1 MTPRSTLRTKRILI
15 LLFAAV
21 TAASALAGCGKQGT
35 RLSVATGGTTGVYYV
50 YGGGYA
56 KVISANVDGVEAT
69 ASATSASVDNIKLV
83 TSGRAD
89 VAFTLA
95 DTAADAVQGKESFG
109 SPQPVRALA
118 RIYDNYTQL
127 VATKGSGV
135 TKVADL
141 KGKRVSIGA
150 PNSGTLVIAQRML
163 AAAGVNQSSD
173 IKSQHLGIN
182 ESVQALKDGTIDAF
196 FWSGG
201 VPTAGVTDLT
211 STRKDVALIDTTDL
225 LPALNQKYGDV
236 YRELSI
242 KGSAYGLSGDIKTV
256 GVANYLLVSDK
267 MKDDLAYDLTKVLF
281 DRKADLVRVH
291 PEAKNLDKQVAQ
303 QVAPAQ
309 LHPGAKRYLTGG

>member
-1 MTPRSTLRTKRILI
+1 MKRILI
-15 LLFAAV
+15 MLFAAV
-21 TAASALAGCGKQGT
+21 LTASSLGGCSKQGT
-35 RLSVATGGTTGVYYV
+35 RLSIATGGTTGVYYV

-56 KVISANVDGVEAT
+56 KIISANLDGVEAT

-118 RIYDNYTQL
+118 RIYDNYTQ
-127 VATKGSGV
+127 VAATEGSGV
-135 TKVADL
+135 KKVADL

-163 AAAGVNQSSD
+163 AAAGLDPAGD
-173 IKSQHLGIN
+173 IRAQRLGIN
-182 ESVQALKDGTIDAF
+182 ESVQAMKDGTIDAF

-201 VPTAGVTDLT
+201 VPTAGITDLT
-211 STRKDVALIDTTDL
+211 STKKDVTLVDTTDL
-225 LPALNQKYGDV
+225 LPALQQRYGNV
-236 YRELSI
+236 YRELTIS
-242 KGSAYGLSGDIKTV
+242 GSAYGLPGDVQTV

-267 MKDDLAYDLTKVLF
+267 MSDDLAFDLTKVLF
-281 DRKADLVRVH
+281 DKKADLARVH

-303 QVAPAQ
+303 QVTPAQ
-309 LHPGAKRYLTGG
+309 LHPGARRYFTG

>member
-1 MTPRSTLRTKRILI
+1 MKRILI
-15 LLFAAV
+15 MLFAAV
-21 TAASALAGCGKQGT
+21 LTASSLGGCSKQCT
-35 RLSVATGGTTGVYYV
+35 RLSIATGGTTGVYYV

-56 KVISANVDGVEAT
+56 KIISANLDGVEAT

-83 TSGRAD
+83 TAGRAD

-118 RIYDNYTQL
+118 RIYDNYTQ
-127 VATKGSGV
+127 VAATEGSGV
-135 TKVADL
+135 KKVADL

-163 AAAGVNQSSD
+163 AAAGLDPAGD
-173 IKSQHLGIN
+173 IRAQRLGIN
-182 ESVQALKDGTIDAF
+182 ESVQAMKDGTIDAF

-201 VPTAGVTDLT
+201 VPTAGITDLT
-211 STRKDVALIDTTDL
+211 STKKDVTLVDTTDL
-225 LPALNQKYGDV
+225 LPALQQRYGNV
-236 YRELSI
+236 YRELTIS
-242 KGSAYGLSGDIKTV
+242 GSAYGLPGDVQTV

-267 MKDDLAYDLTKVLF
+267 MSDDLAFDLTKVLF
-281 DRKADLVRVH
+281 DKKADLARVH

-303 QVAPAQ
+303 QVTPAQ
-309 LHPGAKRYLTGG
+309 LHPGARRYFTG

>member
-1 MTPRSTLRTKRILI
+1 MKRILI
-15 LLFAAV
+15 ILFAAV
-21 TAASALAGCGKQGT
+21 TAAAALAGCGKQGT
-35 RLSVATGGTTGVYYV
+35 RLSIATGGTTGVYYV

-56 KVISANVDGVEAT
+56 KVISANVENVEAT

-173 IKSQHLGIN
+173 IKSQQLGIN

-225 LPALNQKYGDV
+225 LPALNQKYGNV

-267 MKDDLAYDLTKVLF
+267 MKDDIAYDLTKVLF

>member
-1 MTPRSTLRTKRILI
+1 MTRITRITYRILVA
-15 LLFAAV
+15 LFATML
-21 TAASALAGCGKQGT
+21 TASSLGACSQQGT
-35 RLSVATGGTTGVYYV
+35 RLSIATGGTTGVYYV

-56 KVISANVDGVEAT
+56 KIVTSSLEGVEAT

-83 TSGRAD
+83 TAGRAD

-95 DTAADAVQGKESFG
+95 DTAADAVQGRESFS

-127 VATKGSGV
+127 AATQGSGV

-141 KGKRVSIGA
+141 RGKRVSIGA

-163 AAAGVNQSSD
+163 AAAGINPGSD
-173 IKSQHLGIN
+173 IRAQRLGIN
-182 ESVQALKDGTIDAF
+182 ESVQAMKDGTIDAF

-201 VPTAGVTDLT
+201 VPTAGITDLT
-211 STRKDVALIDTTDL
+211 STRRDVRLIDTTDL
-225 LPALNQKYGDV
+225 LPALRQRYGNV
-236 YRELSI
+236 YREISI
-242 KGSAYGLSGDIKTV
+242 SGSAYGLPGDVKTV
-256 GVANYLLVSDK
+256 GVANFLMVSDK
-267 MKDDLAYDLTKVLF
+267 MSEDLAFDLTKLLF
-281 DRKADLVRVH
+281 DKKADLERVH

-309 LHPGAKRYLTGG
+309 LHPGAQRYLSGG